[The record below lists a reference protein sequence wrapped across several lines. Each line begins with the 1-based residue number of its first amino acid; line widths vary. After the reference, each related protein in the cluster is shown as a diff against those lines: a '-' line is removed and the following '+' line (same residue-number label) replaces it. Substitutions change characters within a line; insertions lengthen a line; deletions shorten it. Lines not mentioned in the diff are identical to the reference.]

1 MKIPIAKPY
10 IGEEEKQATAD
21 VLESGWLVQGR
32 KVAEFEKEI
41 CRYSGAKYAKAASSC
56 TTALHLALISLGI
69 GPGDEV
75 LVPSFTFVA
84 SANAIEYT
92 GAKPVFTDIDLNSF
106 NMDVGKVEKLL
117 GRKTDRRANVRAIM
131 PVHLFGLCADMSAI
145 MELAKRYD
153 ILVIEDAACALGSF
167 CNSHHAGTFGNAGC
181 FSFHPRKLITT
192 GEGGMLVTNSLEIS
206 ASVSSLRDHGA
217 AISDLER
224 HEKDGFLLPAF
235 DRIGYNY
242 RLTDIQAA
250 IGVEQMRKLQWIIDR
265 RVEKAAKYDK
275 ALEDL
280 ECLHIPHMPNGYKH
294 SYQSYVVA
302 LSDPEHV
309 VIDSSKL
316 EKFHNARDTIMAK
329 LAEKGI
335 ATRQGTSAVHRLGYY
350 RKKYGLK
357 DDDFPNSLQAECL
370 SIALPLYPQMTDE
383 EQDYVIRN
391 LRQVVKELSF
401 LRVGR

>member
-1 MKIPIAKPY
+1 MRVPIAKPY
-10 IGEEEKQATAD
+10 IGEEEKQAANE
-21 VLESGWLVQGR
+21 VLESGWLVQGP
-32 KVAEFEKEI
+32 KVAEFEMMI
-41 CRYSGAKYAKAASSC
+41 CEFTGAKYAKALSSC

-84 SANAIEYT
+84 SANAIEHT
-92 GAKPVFTDIDLNSF
+92 GAKPVFLDIDPNGFSI
-106 NMDVGKVEKLL
+106 NVNNIEKYL
-117 GRKTDRRANVRAIM
+117 GRKTGQRAKVKGII
-131 PVHLFGLCADMSAI
+131 PVHLFGLCADMSSI
-145 MELAKRYD
+145 MELAKRYN
-153 ILVIEDAACALGSF
+153 ILVIEDAACALGSYYK
-167 CNSHHAGTFGNAGC
+167 SKHAGTFGNAGC

-192 GEGGMLVTNSLEIS
+192 GEGGMLVTNSTEIS
-206 ASVSSLRDHGA
+206 AGVSSLRDHGA
-217 AISDLER
+217 AVSDLER

-235 DRIGYNY
+235 DRVGYNY

-265 RVEKAAKYDK
+265 RIEKAAKYDEG
-275 ALEDL
+275 LRDV
-280 ECLHIPHMPNGYKH
+280 ECLQIPHTPEGYKH
-294 SYQSYVVA
+294 SYQSYVVV
-302 LSDPEHV
+302 LRDPEHV

-357 DDDFPNSLQAECL
+357 DDDFPISLQAECL